1 MNKTE
6 GEPGHSRMFTNTN
19 NMIKISQKKIGR
31 INKGS
36 GSFVNLNH
44 HPGPEYGEVER
55 AGLFSIVPLTG
66 YAHLWAEEAGS
77 MAVASSVQAFPS
89 FHRERY

>member
-19 NMIKISQKKIGR
+19 NMIKISRKVGR

-44 HPGPEYGEVER
+44 HPGPEFGEVER

-66 YAHLWAEEAGS
+66 YAHLWAEQAGS
-77 MAVASSVQAFPS
+77 TAVVSSLQASPS